1 MPERRTIWVRDRRV
15 LDPVVF
21 YSGADGRRCE
31 LVITHVTQ
39 NGVTGY
45 LLTDDRRILARR

>member
-1 MPERRTIWVRDRRV
+1 
-15 LDPVVF
+15 
-21 YSGADGRRCE
+21 
-31 LVITHVTQ
+31 VITHVTQ